1 MDQENGVNSSLRQNG
16 EGSQRRLSPKEETAM
31 SNFGGKQ
38 YLVSAVII
46 PNLAWVVYCHTSH
59 VLCDISH
66 KLSDLPQVL

>member
-1 MDQENGVNSSLRQNG
+1 
-16 EGSQRRLSPKEETAM
+16 M

-46 PNLAWVVYCHTSH
+46 PNLTCVVYCHTSR

-66 KLSDLPQVL
+66 KLSDTPRFHNRLFSLMASLNASDAFLL